1 LELQLFIF
9 RFEFDKFVTS
19 LSDMKHGLEE
29 RIQQWS
35 EYELSFERLLAWL
48 SETEAALKN
57 YAHKSSLEE
66 KEEQLEK
73 YKVIYRVSYNW
84 YII

>member
-1 LELQLFIF
+1 
-9 RFEFDKFVTS
+9 
-19 LSDMKHGLEE
+19 MKHSLEE

-57 YAHKSSLEE
+57 YTHKSTLEE

-73 YKVIYRVSYNW
+73 YKVNKLYSELHILWVNC
-84 YII
+84 

>member
-1 LELQLFIF
+1 
-9 RFEFDKFVTS
+9 
-19 LSDMKHGLEE
+19 MKHSLEE

-35 EYELSFERLLAWL
+35 EYDLSFERLLAWL

-57 YAHKSSLEE
+57 YSHKSTLEE

-73 YKVIYRVSYNW
+73 YKVNMN
-84 YII
+84 